1 MCTYT
6 SRNTNICIS
15 GLNFGNDI
23 FLRTHYLWW
32 SMTTKNIFTR
42 QIDRAH
48 FSFFPLFLWRLP
60 HFRGF
65 CNFLTKTVK
74 RSECASSFLQARPT
88 FSKLILSVLQGSKCS
103 LCHFS
108 PSPHT
113 SSSIITST
121 TQFSS
126 HQLAPHWCVSQ
137 ILSLVT
143 AIMLKK

>member
-74 RSECASSFLQARPT
+74 RSECVLVPFYKPGRHLASSYYQ
-88 FSKLILSVLQGSKCS
+88 FSKVLSVRYV
-103 LCHFS
+103 
-108 PSPHT
+108 
-113 SSSIITST
+113 I
-121 TQFSS
+121 S
-126 HQLAPHWCVSQ
+126 HQVHTHPLP
-137 ILSLVT
+137 SLLQQHSSAHTNLLLIGV
-143 AIMLKK
+143 